1 MDIRFIIIIM
11 SMIMVIMTID
21 LLPLHDNFVVF
32 SLYLEARA
40 NRQVCEWIG

>member
-1 MDIRFIIIIM
+1 MSIVVLVIIM
-11 SMIMVIMTID
+11 ID
-21 LLPLHDNFVVF
+21 LLPLHDNIVVF